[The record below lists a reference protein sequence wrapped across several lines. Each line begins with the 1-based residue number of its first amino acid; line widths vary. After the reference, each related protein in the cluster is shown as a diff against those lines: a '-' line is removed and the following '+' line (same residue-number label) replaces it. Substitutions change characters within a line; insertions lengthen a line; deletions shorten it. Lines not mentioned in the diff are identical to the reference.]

1 MPTTRVLY
9 SIDLQKSSLFF
20 HGWPDLFRR
29 GISNRSSAVDL
40 SLEIPLFG
48 IRGRGD
54 ARSVCPL
61 ARGDLGERSIRSGVK
76 TDQRVQRIRVQ
87 PEAGDTRQAGGLLV
101 PAPEPVDIRHGKSGQ
116 GADVA
121 DDFQAKGEIGGEVP

>member
-20 HGWPDLFRR
+20 MDGLICFAGEFPTGHPPWICLWKFPCLVYGAGETPGLFVRLR
-29 GISNRSSAVDL
+29 AVIWANGP
-40 SLEIPLFG
+40 SL
-48 IRGRGD
+48 
-54 ARSVCPL
+54 
-61 ARGDLGERSIRSGVK
+61 SGVK